1 MFIILPAK
9 IIYEFIFAMVR
20 EDDNASDVNKK
31 LGGAIMGVM
40 LAVSLSI
47 VVPLANNL
55 SINVSKAL
63 IGQQYSVGSSSN
75 GNSWNDNSGTSL
87 NNSSSASND
96 TNQKDLAKELVVSTL
111 CAFGGMDRNN
121 TTFSYVT
128 NEDGVGM
135 DIGAERFYD
144 YITNS
149 DGALAGYEGEPS
161 ENSGVRSSDNFFQRE
176 FITDGH
182 FTIVG
187 M

>member
-1 MFIILPAK
+1 MMMMGLFSGISEDVANFFRDFLWKLIETEIDCVRNLINALVNGVLSFGILDNTWIQDGYKAAITLMFIILPAK

-31 LGGAIMGVM
+31 LG
-40 LAVSLSI
+40 VSLSI

-96 TNQKDLAKELVVSTL
+96 TN
-111 CAFGGMDRNN
+111 
-121 TTFSYVT
+121 
-128 NEDGVGM
+128 
-135 DIGAERFYD
+135 
-144 YITNS
+144 
-149 DGALAGYEGEPS
+149 
-161 ENSGVRSSDNFFQRE
+161 
-176 FITDGH
+176 
-182 FTIVG
+182 
-187 M
+187 